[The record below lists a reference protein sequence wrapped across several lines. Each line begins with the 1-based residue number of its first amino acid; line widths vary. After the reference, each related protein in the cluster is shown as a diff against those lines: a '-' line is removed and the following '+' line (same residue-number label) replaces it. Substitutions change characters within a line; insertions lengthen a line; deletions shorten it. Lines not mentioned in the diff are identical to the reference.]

1 MKYIIALSSLL
12 LAIVAAPTFAHE
24 MTNDCAA
31 QAEKITD
38 TAKHSEF
45 MKSCLAKVAEEK
57 SAKEEQ
63 HDKAQHCDTNA
74 MNMKLEGEKKAAYLK
89 HCYKE
94 NDFDKSNPHPKM

>member
-24 MTNDCAA
+24 MTNECATKA
-31 QAEKITD
+31 AKITD
-38 TAKHSEF
+38 TAEHSKF
-45 MKSCLAKVAEEK
+45 MESCLKHEAEEK

-63 HDKAQHCDTNA
+63 HDKEQHCDTNA